1 MCAMKR
7 PRKAILLLA
16 WLILATHAY
25 AYIWSTNLDFFPQLP
40 EKIGIWVADLTG
52 TADSEDIEKLTLY
65 YILIVSFVVVFV
77 ATCVV
82 TGAFWVFRKSRKL
95 R

>member
-1 MCAMKR
+1 MNR
-7 PRKAILLLA
+7 TRKAIILFV

-40 EKIGIWVADLTG
+40 EIIGRWVADLTG
-52 TADSEDIEKLTLY
+52 TADSEDIEQLTLY
-65 YILIVSFVVVFV
+65 YILIVSFLVVFV
-77 ATCVV
+77 ATFVV
-82 TGAFWVFRKSRKL
+82 VSAFWVFKKSRKV